1 MIQDFKKNYL
11 SNILIL
17 LCFFTNLS
25 QLPFIVENG
34 LSSKFA
40 MLLWI
45 LVIMVLFLNNKIYV
59 SNIILPQIVCIMIF
73 MIFGITCRLLTGNQ
87 YVRSNMAN
95 SFFIS
100 CMVFFIGF
108 YFSKELNDD
117 DYYKMYL
124 SYIISAIIVSV
135 FVWLKVRGV
144 EDILNSRVYAYTSKN
159 SVSQIILTCIVLLM
173 LIENKKNYFI
183 SLFKIIMIMF
193 LILLLI
199 LLKSRASMLSIPIII
214 IMILSSNAVNKK
226 KKFII
231 KIMVLVI
238 VGLFIIDK
246 SFSNTIINDVIL
258 GGRDANNLN
267 DVTSGRS
274 NMWLEFPKLFEENF
288 FIGKGYYYTESFP
301 LAVLLNYG
309 VIGSIPVFVFT
320 LMPLL
325 WSLLKS
331 FKNKDNKI
339 LILVIISVIY
349 WFNGLFEEL
358 SPIGPG
364 VKCYFLWLIFGLCL
378 GHFTYN
384 KNIKERSNNK

>member
-144 EDILNSRVYAYTSKN
+144 EDILNSRV
-159 SVSQIILTCIVLLM
+159 
-173 LIENKKNYFI
+173 
-183 SLFKIIMIMF
+183 
-193 LILLLI
+193 
-199 LLKSRASMLSIPIII
+199 
-214 IMILSSNAVNKK
+214 
-226 KKFII
+226 
-231 KIMVLVI
+231 
-238 VGLFIIDK
+238 
-246 SFSNTIINDVIL
+246 
-258 GGRDANNLN
+258 
-267 DVTSGRS
+267 
-274 NMWLEFPKLFEENF
+274 
-288 FIGKGYYYTESFP
+288 
-301 LAVLLNYG
+301 
-309 VIGSIPVFVFT
+309 
-320 LMPLL
+320 
-325 WSLLKS
+325 
-331 FKNKDNKI
+331 
-339 LILVIISVIY
+339 
-349 WFNGLFEEL
+349 
-358 SPIGPG
+358 
-364 VKCYFLWLIFGLCL
+364 
-378 GHFTYN
+378 
-384 KNIKERSNNK
+384 